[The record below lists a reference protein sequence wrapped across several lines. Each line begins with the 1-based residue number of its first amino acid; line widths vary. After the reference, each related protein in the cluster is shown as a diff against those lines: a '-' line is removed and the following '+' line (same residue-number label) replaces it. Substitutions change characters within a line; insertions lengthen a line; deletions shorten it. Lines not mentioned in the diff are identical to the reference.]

1 MEQKIDINIPEDV
14 AQGVYSNLAVITHSH
29 SEFIVDFVSMM
40 PGVQKGT
47 VRSRIVMPPENA
59 KRLLAALSDNVAKFE
74 QQNGMIVDNQ
84 NPTIPM
90 GGGGMA

>member
-1 MEQKIDINIPEDV
+1 MEQKIDINIPEEI

-29 SEFIVDFVSMM
+29 SEFILDFVSMM
-40 PGVQKGT
+40 PGVQKGS
-47 VRSRIVMPPENA
+47 VRSRIIMTPENA

-90 GGGGMA
+90 GGGGLA

>member
-1 MEQKIDINIPEDV
+1 MEQKIDINIPEEI

-29 SEFIVDFVSMM
+29 SEFILDFVSMM

-47 VRSRIVMPPENA
+47 VRSRIVMTPENA
-59 KRLLAALSDNVAKFE
+59 KRLLAALSDNVSKFE
-74 QQNGMIVDNQ
+74 QQNGVIVDNQ

-90 GGGGMA
+90 GGGGVA